1 MNPNQINLAL
11 LLLCYVAT
19 GREPPSD
26 ADVAAKLAEILPDGS
41 NLLTVCVSI
50 LRDVPG
56 TQHINVVS
64 GLVANAKQ
72 QLATLKGLLG

>member
-1 MNPNQINLAL
+1 MNTNQLNLTL

-19 GREPPSD
+19 GREPPDD
-26 ADVAAKLAEILPDGS
+26 AAVAAKLGEILPDGS

-56 TQHINVVS
+56 TQHINVVR
-64 GLVANAKQ
+64 GLVQNAIQ
-72 QLATLKGLLG
+72 QLATLKGLLS